1 MGWGAQKG
9 IHLFSQKRND
19 ILSATNLQSKQSA
32 STDNLRMNMFKA
44 GMDITLERNR
54 LSTHALLR
62 GWKAGAYL
70 LMEMPDL
77 RWKQNDPTPM
87 VGRVSTGGN
96 YYGFTTKYMGV
107 LPEINLVILEYPEDI
122 IENILRTTERFAV
135 TIPVTLT
142 ARHKEK
148 ESTYQSVMTELSEGG
163 CLLRSSRK
171 FHDNETYT
179 LSGAFPA
186 GESFSGILM
195 TALSSKGLQT
205 PKGSQDMFEI
215 RCRFDSIP
223 PEDEQALLR
232 FIGMVKTVYGS

>member
-1 MGWGAQKG
+1 
-9 IHLFSQKRND
+9 
-19 ILSATNLQSKQSA
+19 
-32 STDNLRMNMFKA
+32 MNMFKP

-54 LSTHALLR
+54 LSAHALLR
-62 GWKAGAYL
+62 GWKERGYL

-77 RWKQNDPTPM
+77 RWKQYDPNPI
-87 VGRVSTGGN
+87 VARVTTGGN
-96 YYGFTTKYMGV
+96 YYGFTTKYIGI

-142 ARHKEK
+142 ARHKDK
-148 ESTYQSVMTELSEGG
+148 ESEYQAVMTELSKGG

-179 LSGAFPA
+179 LSGDFPA
-186 GESFSGILM
+186 GGRFSGILM
-195 TALSSKGLQT
+195 TALSSKGLDG
-205 PKGSQDMFEI
+205 PKGSEDMFEI

-223 PEDEQALLR
+223 PEDEQALSR
-232 FIGMVKTVYGS
+232 FIAMVKTVHGD